1 MCCCRIGISKSSIV
15 SLLKILRSESVE
27 FIVAPYE
34 ADAQLAYL
42 ATLEA
47 DQGGIT
53 AVITE
58 DSDLIAYGCKSVR
71 IYGPLVSLLFHFF
84 F

>member
-1 MCCCRIGISKSSIV
+1 M
-15 SLLKILRSESVE
+15 
-27 FIVAPYE
+27 VAPYE

-47 DQGGIT
+47 DQGGIA

-58 DSDLIAYGCKSVR
+58 DSDLIAYGCTAVR
-71 IYGPLVSLLFHFF
+71 IHFCLHFISVFPLFYLKHVKL
-84 F
+84 

>member
-1 MCCCRIGISKSSIV
+1 MTLVFSQ
-15 SLLKILRSESVE
+15 ILRSERVE

-42 ATLEA
+42 SSLDS
-47 DQGGIT
+47 DQGGIA

-58 DSDLIAYGCKSVR
+58 DSDLIAYGCQAVR
-71 IYGPLVSLLFHFF
+71 NLFSLHT
-84 F
+84 